1 MPLTRRAF
9 RTLSSVTILLV
20 AVVLLI
26 LPFRAAAGVAPPLA
40 AIAARDPV
48 TAAWQRAQ
56 SSGVY
61 HFATTVIETTHP
73 APTVA
78 NVGRS
83 STQQHIYL
91 EGDTNLPER
100 SLQMVLY
107 QRGGSLLNRR
117 DGIEVRIEDTSAY
130 GRPIDGTWQE
140 IDDFSGAFAPGSD
153 LMAYLA
159 GARNVREIETVA
171 PSDLDTST
179 GVSGKETTVSAS
191 SVTPYS

>member
-1 MPLTRRAF
+1 MPLSRHAF
-9 RTLSSVTILLV
+9 RTLSSVTVLLV
-20 AVVLLI
+20 AVVLLL

-56 SSGVY
+56 TSGVY

-78 NVGRS
+78 NVGSS
-83 STQQHIYL
+83 STQRRIYL

-107 QRGGSLLNRR
+107 QQGGSLLNRR

-153 LMAYLA
+153 LMAYLV
-159 GARNVREIETVA
+159 GARNVRVVETA
-171 PSDLDTST
+171 QTA
-179 GVSGKETTVSAS
+179 GAS
-191 SVTPYS
+191 STEVSSKEYAVSSSSATPYS